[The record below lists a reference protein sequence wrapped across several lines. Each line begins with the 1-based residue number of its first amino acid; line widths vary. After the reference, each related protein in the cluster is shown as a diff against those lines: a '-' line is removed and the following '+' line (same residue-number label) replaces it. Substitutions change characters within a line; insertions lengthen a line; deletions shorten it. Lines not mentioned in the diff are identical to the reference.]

1 MKETMQRQ
9 SDAELVRAAIQ
20 GNREA
25 YAEMIRRYSG
35 SVRAVGVRILGD
47 LHAAEDVAQDTFIK
61 AYTNLSSLRRRS
73 AFGSW
78 LLKIARREAIGQLRR
93 RPQNVQSLQDATEP
107 SIVPKDG
114 RLDGQFQVLLN
125 AVMKLP
131 EPQRRLIMLRHFDGH
146 SVRSIATILDRSVGT
161 VTKQLTRAHR
171 RLRNRLKEFDA

>member
-1 MKETMQRQ
+1 MKKNVQRQ
-9 SDAELVRAAIQ
+9 SDAELVQSAVQ

-25 YAEMIRRYSG
+25 YAVMIQRYSG

-47 LHAAEDVAQDTFIK
+47 FHTAEDVAQDTFIK
-61 AYTNLSSLRRRS
+61 AYTNLASLRRRS

-78 LLKIARREAIGQLRR
+78 LLKIARREAIAQLRR

-107 SIVPKDG
+107 SVASKDG
-114 RLDGQFQVLLN
+114 RLDEPLQALLH

-131 EPQRRLIMLRHFDGH
+131 ESQRRLIMLRYFDGH
-146 SVRSIATILDRSVGT
+146 SIRSIATILDRSVGT